1 MFQEKYSDIIAY
13 VLFGLAFLQL
23 CRFLVGRYVDKEHSD
38 LDQPLYDSRSSRERV
53 DDMRQRNRYV
63 RQQEQA
69 MMEGRPM
76 AATAGESSI
85 NVDEGGSSCVI
96 S

>member
-1 MFQEKYSDIIAY
+1 M
-13 VLFGLAFLQL
+13 
-23 CRFLVGRYVDKEHSD
+23 
-38 LDQPLYDSRSSRERV
+38 RSG
-53 DDMRQRNRYV
+53 NRYV

-76 AATAGESSI
+76 AATAGEDSI
-85 NVDEGGSSCVI
+85 NISEGGSSCVI